1 MKVTKKILSGTAA
14 LCAIA
19 CLSAPVFTVSARSGS
34 ANTNNDYSRDS
45 IYPNRSDRSV
55 MDQKRDRKKDMTH
68 KKDMMK
74 SKLSQ
79 SKVREVQEALDS
91 RGYAVGEV
99 DGLWGPRTSGAL
111 KDFQSNQG
119 IEATGRMNTETFN
132 ALGIQTGTERTRGS
146 DTIYSE

>member
-14 LCAIA
+14 LCTIA
-19 CLSAPVFTVSARSGS
+19 CLSAPVFTVNAGPGS
-34 ANTNNDYSRDS
+34 ANTNSDYSRDN

-55 MDQKRDRKKDMTH
+55 MDQKRKMNKDMTH

-91 RGYAVGEV
+91 RGYAVGEI
-99 DGLWGPRTSGAL
+99 DGKWGPRTSGAL

-119 IEATGRMNTETFN
+119 IDATGRVNTETFD
-132 ALGIQTGTERTRGS
+132 ALGIQSEGA
-146 DTIYSE
+146 IYSE